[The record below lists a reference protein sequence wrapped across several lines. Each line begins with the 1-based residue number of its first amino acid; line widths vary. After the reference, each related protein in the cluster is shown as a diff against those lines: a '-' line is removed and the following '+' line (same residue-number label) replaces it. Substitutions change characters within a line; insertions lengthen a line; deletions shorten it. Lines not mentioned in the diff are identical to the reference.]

1 MNGQLGHKGLF
12 VESTKGIKTFLLF
25 NYGKAKHNTTMNF
38 FVMASKAEAEPFVHK
53 FDDADEADKGK
64 VI

>member
-1 MNGQLGHKGLF
+1 
-12 VESTKGIKTFLLF
+12 
-25 NYGKAKHNTTMNF
+25 MNF